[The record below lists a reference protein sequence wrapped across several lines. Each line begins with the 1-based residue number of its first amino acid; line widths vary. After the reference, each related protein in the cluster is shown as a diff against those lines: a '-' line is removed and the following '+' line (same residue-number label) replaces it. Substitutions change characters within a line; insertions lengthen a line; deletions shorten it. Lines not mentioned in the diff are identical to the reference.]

1 LPRASGAGVDR
12 AGHARRAHLARRAV
26 LRGRRADVRRHAPG
40 RAHPLRGQLPQP
52 RGGRVT
58 RQRRRAARR
67 RRGQR
72 GADPGGR
79 AVNSQRVARLVTD
92 VVVRRPALWRLLRG
106 RTRGLFDRLAP
117 TWETRIGPQLAPR
130 VTFEVGDGS
139 RLAFADGAF
148 ELVTLANMIPFF
160 DELARVTAP
169 GGAVAFSFSKGPE
182 TPIYVQSQRLRNEL
196 SRRGFLEFAD
206 FAAGPATALLARKG

>member
-1 LPRASGAGVDR
+1 M
-12 AGHARRAHLARRAV
+12 
-26 LRGRRADVRRHAPG
+26 
-40 RAHPLRGQLPQP
+40 
-52 RGGRVT
+52 
-58 RQRRRAARR
+58 
-67 RRGQR
+67 
-72 GADPGGR
+72 
-79 AVNSQRVARLVTD
+79 NSQRVARLVTD

-117 TWETRIGPQLAPR
+117 TWETRIGPQHVAALEQALETVPPPRRVLDLGTGTGVAAAAVARRFPEAEVIGVDLAPAMVAEARRQLPPELAPR